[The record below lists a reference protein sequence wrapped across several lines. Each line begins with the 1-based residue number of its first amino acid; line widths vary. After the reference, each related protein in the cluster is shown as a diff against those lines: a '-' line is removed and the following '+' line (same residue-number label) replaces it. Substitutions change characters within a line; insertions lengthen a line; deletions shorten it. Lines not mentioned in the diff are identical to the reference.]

1 MPSPTNL
8 QGIVG
13 IRSPEID
20 AETFT
25 SEVITDTEDQ
35 YFFVPGSYMIE
46 IVEATGVIAPA
57 TVSIG
62 YNSPDYNNLVSL
74 VTVGAINALF
84 AQSIK
89 VPKNSEIKVKKIT
102 NSVATTH
109 KFRVVM
115 TGVIFE

>member
-1 MPSPTNL
+1 MPTSPTNL
-8 QGIVG
+8 EGIVG

-20 AETFT
+20 AKTFT
-25 SEVITDTEDQ
+25 SEVITDTND

-46 IVEATGVIAPA
+46 IVEAVNVTVPA

-74 VTVGAINALF
+74 VTIGAVNALL

-89 VPKNSEIKVKKIT
+89 VPKDTEVIVKKIT

-109 KFRVVM
+109 KFRVVK

>member
-1 MPSPTNL
+1 MPTSPTNL
-8 QGIVG
+8 EGIVG

-20 AETFT
+20 AKTFS
-25 SEVITDTEDQ
+25 SEIITDTGG
-35 YFFVPGSYMIE
+35 YFFVPASYMIE
-46 IVEATGVIAPA
+46 IVEAVGVTVPG

-74 VTVGAINALF
+74 VTIGAVNALL

-89 VPKNSEIKVKKIT
+89 VPKDTEVIVKKIT

-109 KFRVVM
+109 KFRVIK
-115 TGVIFE
+115 TGVMFE